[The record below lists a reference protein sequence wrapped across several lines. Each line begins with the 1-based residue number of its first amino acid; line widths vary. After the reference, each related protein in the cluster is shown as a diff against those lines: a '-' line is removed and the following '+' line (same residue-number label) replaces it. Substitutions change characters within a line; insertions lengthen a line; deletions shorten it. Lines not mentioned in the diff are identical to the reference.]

1 MCSLQHKLTSF
12 PSLDCYTITSSILL
26 VIHKNAKKQL
36 QGFLFI
42 LYVGIRVNTYFLKH
56 VCGGQGQGARG
67 LKTYIHGIAL
77 LRELDM
83 LARPLGRL
91 VHGFGLPFFFGC
103 LGTLV
108 LLSRDFASCVL
119 MGVLFTLFVIL
130 SQNVAH
136 GNYII

>member
-1 MCSLQHKLTSF
+1 M
-12 PSLDCYTITSSILL
+12 
-26 VIHKNAKKQL
+26 
-36 QGFLFI
+36 
-42 LYVGIRVNTYFLKH
+42 NTYFLEH

-67 LKTYIHGIAL
+67 LKTDIAL
-77 LRELDM
+77 LRKLDI
-83 LARPLGRL
+83 LARPLGGL
-91 VHGFGLPFFFGC
+91 VHGFGLSFSFGC

-119 MGVLFTLFVIL
+119 MDGLLTLFVIL